1 RTLISLVFATVFLQV
16 IALPGEADSAL
27 LIGLSTGDDRA
38 VFAAPNAQITLISSS
53 GGKASFRSTVNVVAL
68 SPGVVKAGS
77 VNLKLP
83 VTVRSNA
90 LLRWN
95 NRPYRGHYRLVQQ
108 GAGFNVVNVVGVE
121 DYLKGVLKMEVNPA
135 WPMESLKA
143 QTIIARTY
151 ALRNR
156 GRHGSSGF
164 DLCALSHCQ
173 VYRGVNAEERVLSKS
188 VDQTRGQVLKYQGAL
203 AATFYHADSGGHT
216 ADVSSVWGSSIPYLK
231 GSPEPMKYQS
241 PYSSWTTTMRLSEIQ
256 RSLSSKGI
264 NVGKLTGISISS
276 IDSAGR
282 TANVTLT
289 GTSGRTTIR
298 ASQFR
303 TIVGPDR
310 IRSTFFSIGRDPV
323 AAAPAIPYGNTSPG
337 SGEDE
342 LIPLNA
348 KDEQM
353 LIAFTQ
359 QGLFKTEELMDM
371 LIKPEKRGLYL
382 RKALERQSGPG
393 SPQKAPSFDAPVT
406 GDTVTFSGRGW
417 GHGVGLSQ
425 WGAKSLAE
433 SGWDHRKIL
442 KHYFPGTEISRISN

>member
-1 RTLISLVFATVFLQV
+1 LVFAAVLLQV
-16 IALPGEADSAL
+16 TSLPGEANSAL
-27 LIGLSTGDDRA
+27 SIGLSTGDDRA
-38 VFAAPNAQITLISSS
+38 VFSAPNSQINLASFS
-53 GGKASFRSTVNVVAL
+53 GGKASFRSTVNVVAI
-68 SPGVVKAGS
+68 SPGVIKAGS

-83 VTVRSNA
+83 VTVRSNVI
-90 LLRWN
+90 LRWN

-108 GAGFNVVNVVGVE
+108 GSGFNVVNVVGIE

-143 QTIIARTY
+143 QAIIARTY

-173 VYRGVNAEERVLSKS
+173 VYRGVNAEDQVLTKA
-188 VDQTRGQVLKYQGAL
+188 VDQTRGQVLKFQGGL

-216 ADVSSVWGSSIPYLK
+216 AEVSSVWGSSVPYLK
-231 GSPEPMKYQS
+231 GSPEPLKYQS
-241 PYSSWTTTMRLSEIQ
+241 PYSSWQTTLRLSEIQ
-256 RSLSSKGI
+256 RVLSSKGI
-264 NVGKLTGISISS
+264 YVGRLTGISVSS
-276 IDSAGR
+276 TDSGGR
-282 TANVTLT
+282 AVDVTLT
-289 GTSGRTTIR
+289 GTAGRTTIR

-310 IRSTFFSIGRDPV
+310 IRSTFFTMGGGPV
-323 AAAPAIPYGNTSPG
+323 AAAPFIPNDTTSPG
-337 SGEDE
+337 SGEDKVF
-342 LIPLNA
+342 PLTP

-359 QGLFKTEELMDM
+359 QGVFKTEELMDM
-371 LIKPEKRGLYL
+371 LVKPEKRGFYL
-382 RKALERQSGPG
+382 RKALERQSGAG
-393 SPQKAPSFDAPVT
+393 SLQTPPSFDAPVT
-406 GDTVTFSGRGW
+406 GDTVTFSGQGW

-433 SGWDHRKIL
+433 AGWDHIRIL
-442 KHYFPGTEISRISN
+442 EHYFPGTEISRISN